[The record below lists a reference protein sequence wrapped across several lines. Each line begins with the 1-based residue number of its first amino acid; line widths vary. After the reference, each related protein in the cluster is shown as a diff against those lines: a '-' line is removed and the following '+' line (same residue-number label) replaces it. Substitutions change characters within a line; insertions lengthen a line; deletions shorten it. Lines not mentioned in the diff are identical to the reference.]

1 MESHE
6 VELDGQT
13 YQVKPIRN
21 LNGHSIGPY
30 SKYIGAVLLFVMF
43 LVENYLGANSTNTFQ
58 LIAWTEMKI
67 AAFHLFLVPGPW
79 S

>member
-6 VELDGQT
+6 VEIDGQI

-30 SKYIGAVLLFVMF
+30 R
-43 LVENYLGANSTNTFQ
+43 EYLSEFITISF
-58 LIAWTEMKI
+58 
-67 AAFHLFLVPGPW
+67 
-79 S
+79 